1 MDKRTARRM
10 ARLVRTVQPYCAE
23 SIVAAMP
30 CSRGHADST
39 GSDLFAAR
47 AKERAGGLRPGGG
60 FATLPEHVFLAL
72 GSRWIYAFDYA
83 PKLVGFEIKE
93 RVACWP
99 KDEVS
104 VLAEYTSTM
113 VYFVIRTRSGESHA
127 LEVSAMSAP
136 VGRPAVEFLHILGAV
151 DYRST
156 LK

>member
-1 MDKRTARRM
+1 M

-23 SIVAAMP
+23 NIVAAMP

-39 GSDLFAAR
+39 GSSLFAAR
-47 AKERAGGLRPGGG
+47 KKEQASGLRSGGGLG
-60 FATLPEHVFLAL
+60 ALPEDVFLAL
-72 GSRWIYAFDYA
+72 GSRWIYAFDYT

-136 VGRPAVEFLHILGAV
+136 AGRPAVEFLHLLGAV
-151 DYRST
+151 DYRAT
-156 LK
+156 LE